1 MDGVGE
7 AGDLSLALLDDG
19 ESEDRQ
25 IGANDGTTNGLALAL
40 TGSAGAVAGVSVVE
54 EKADTG
60 RMKDALPVQR
70 PMLAEFNFFQSSRKL
85 ARTNSTYI
93 MGKPCLS
100 FPPVMR
106 TMYPFHSSPR
116 ESAGTSWPIC
126 FQPSAIP
133 SGCRSVGVNSLASR
147 RKDERGAHPRCR

>member
-1 MDGVGE
+1 MFFFLSDSTRTASTPHGSPRVGDDGYTYIVILAEAEEAADLGGTLGSEALGVDGVGE

-70 PMLAEFNFFQSSRKL
+70 PMLAVFNSSNPAENWRGE
-85 ARTNSTYI
+85 I
-93 MGKPCLS
+93 
-100 FPPVMR
+100 
-106 TMYPFHSSPR
+106 PR
-116 ESAGTSWPIC
+116 TSWGNP
-126 FQPSAIP
+126 A
-133 SGCRSVGVNSLASR
+133 CRFHR
-147 RKDERGAHPRCR
+147 